1 MSDISV
7 IIPARDAEATLARTL
22 DSLLVQEMHDWHA
35 VIVNDGSSDA
45 TAAIAGRY
53 CNSDPRFAMVEA
65 GGLGLAAARNEGLRH
80 ARGRSL
86 FFIDSDD
93 WIAPDHLKWLSI
105 GLAGD
110 AAADASYCGYLR
122 VTPRGKGFMPRFDPA
137 IAADPVGTFAHRNP
151 LAPHAVL
158 LRRDPV
164 ESLGGFDTAFRTCED
179 WDMWQ
184 RLALA
189 GSAFV
194 PIRDLHARYR
204 LRPGSLSTDL
214 VQLFGDAQRVI
225 ARGCFEAGAAAED
238 ASTGFAWFEL
248 WCAAVAAGQDRAWR
262 NDLHDLPQIAVG
274 PEYVATAARMILEAF
289 CSGACRTP
297 GELVPHWPQV
307 SANLAHM
314 LEGRI
319 AAQSQRAVVDAIARM
334 LGIVPG
340 RDAELVS
347 VVIPA
352 YKADGLIAETLQS
365 VQTQSHRAL
374 EIVVVDDGS
383 PDSTAAQVLKVA
395 AEDPRIALVQQ
406 DNAGVA
412 AARNRG
418 WQAAA
423 SDLIAFVDA
432 DDLWAPTKIERQ
444 RAALKAA
451 GRRAGL
457 AYTWYARIDGESCV
471 TSLSHRPHA
480 EGDVLHAIMH
490 GNFVGNGSAALM
502 TREALEHVGG
512 FDSSLHERGAQ
523 GCEDLSIYFRIA
535 EKFRFALVPEP
546 LTGYRVMDGN
556 MSSDMMRMLRSFDL
570 VAAEMVARHPQYRKE
585 IRTGRRFYLEWSLLA
600 AAERGDF
607 RSMLKL
613 LPVFAAQAPFA
624 ALGVLL
630 ARVPRALVRGLRQ
643 RIAGRPRR
651 RQGHGPVRFT
661 IGSYEESYGQGS

>member
-1 MSDISV
+1 MSAVSV
-7 IIPARDAEATLARTL
+7 IIPARDAEDTLARTL
-22 DSLLVQEMHDWHA
+22 DSLLAQEMHDWHA

-45 TAAIAGRY
+45 TGAIAGRY
-53 CNSDPRFAMVEA
+53 CDRDPRLAMVET

-80 ARGRSL
+80 ARGNAL

-105 GLAGD
+105 GLERD
-110 AAADASYCGYLR
+110 QAADASFCGYLR
-122 VTPRGKGFMPRFDPA
+122 VTPAGKGFMPRFDPA
-137 IAADPVGTFAHRNP
+137 IAVDPVGTFSRRNP

-164 ESLGGFDTAFRTCED
+164 ERLGGFDTAFRTCED

-184 RLALA
+184 RLALS
-189 GSAFV
+189 GCAFV

-225 ARGCFEAGAAAED
+225 ARGCFEAGLSAEA
-238 ASTGFAWFEL
+238 ASTSFAWFEL
-248 WCAAVAAGQDRAWR
+248 WCAAVAAGQGRAWR
-262 NDLHDLPQIAVG
+262 NDLRDFPQIALG
-274 PEYVATAARMILEAF
+274 PQDVASAARMILEAF

-307 SANLAHM
+307 SVSIAH
-314 LEGRI
+314 LLQGRI
-319 AAQSQRAVVDAIARM
+319 AAQSQRSVVDAVAQM
-334 LGIVPG
+334 LGLAPG
-340 RDAELVS
+340 RPTELVS

-352 YKADGLIAETLQS
+352 YKADGFIAETLQS
-365 VQTQSHRAL
+365 VMTQSHRAL

-383 PDSTAAQVLKVA
+383 PDATAAQVLKFA
-395 AEDPRIALVQQ
+395 AEDPRIALMQQ

-418 WQAAA
+418 WKCAA

-444 RAALKAA
+444 LAALKAA
-451 GRRAGL
+451 GERAGL
-457 AYTWYARIDGESCV
+457 AYTWYARIDEEGRV
-471 TSLSHRPHA
+471 TSLSHRPRA

-502 TREALEHVGG
+502 TREALEYAGG

-523 GCEDLSIYFRIA
+523 GCEDLAIYFRIA

-556 MSSDMMRMLRSFDL
+556 MSSDMLRMLRSFDL
-570 VAAEMVARHPQYRKE
+570 VAAEMAARYPQYRRE
-585 IRTGRRFYLEWSLLA
+585 ILKGRKFYLEWSLLA

-607 RSMLKL
+607 RSMVKL
-613 LPVFAAQAPFA
+613 LPEFLAQAPFA

-630 ARVPRALVRGLRQ
+630 TRVPRALVRGRRQ
-643 RIAGRPRR
+643 RFSGGSLR
-651 RQGHGPVRFT
+651 RQGHVPVRFV
-661 IGSYEESYGQGS
+661 IGSCEEGYGQGS